1 MPRKARLDA
10 PGTLHHIIGR
20 GIERVEIF
28 RSNFDRDNFLSRVA
42 ELCRGNSWTV
52 YAWALMPNHFH
63 LLIRTGQQSIS
74 QSMRKLLT
82 GYVVNF
88 NRRHK
93 RYGHLFQNRYKSII
107 CQDDPYLL
115 ELARYIHLN
124 PLRAGL
130 VESFDKLN
138 DYPWSGH
145 STIMERIK
153 RDWQDT
159 HEVLAYFGERKKEA
173 IKRYEKFL
181 REGIAG
187 GKRPDLIGGGL
198 VRSLGGW
205 SQVLSMRRRGEWV
218 AADERILGGSDFTEQ
233 VIKEAA
239 QKEKETLR
247 FGKKKVDL
255 LSLAKEVARLVG
267 IEESELQSG
276 SRSRKIIEG
285 RKLFCQAAVRK
296 MGYSGADVAR
306 FVGMTTSAV
315 NRLAS
320 SEAVPELEKYL
331 KVT

>member
-1 MPRKARLDA
+1 MPRKPRLDA

-20 GIERVEIF
+20 GIEKVEIF
-28 RSNFDRDNFLSRVA
+28 RSNFDRDNFLSRIA
-42 ELCRGNSWTV
+42 ELCQGKSWAV
-52 YAWALMPNHFH
+52 FAWALMPNHFH

-88 NRRHK
+88 NRRYK

-130 VESFDKLN
+130 VESLDELN

-145 STIMERIK
+145 SAIMGGIK

-159 HEVLAYFGERKKEA
+159 HEVLAYFGGRKKEA

-181 REGIAG
+181 REGVAR
-187 GKRPDLIGGGL
+187 GKRPDLVGGGL
-198 VRSLGGW
+198 LRSLGGW
-205 SQVLSMRRRGEWV
+205 SEVLSRRRRGEWV
-218 AADERILGGSDFTEQ
+218 AADERILGDGDFTEH

-239 QKEKETLR
+239 EKEKETLR
-247 FGKKKVDL
+247 FGKKKEKKVDFS
-255 LSLAKEVARLVG
+255 SLAKEVAKLMG
-267 IEESELQSG
+267 IGESELKSG
-276 SRSRKIIEG
+276 FRSRRIIKA
-285 RKLFCQAAVRK
+285 RRLFCQVAVRK

-306 FVGMTTSAV
+306 FLGMTTSAA

-320 SEAVPELEKYL
+320 SETVPELEKY
-331 KVT
+331 